1 VTTPAHRIKR
11 GVSLYSFQEEY
22 FLRTMSVEDC
32 IAAAAGMGAH
42 GIELIPEQ
50 MIPGYPALTD
60 EFADSWSGWMATYG
74 TTSTA
79 TNSFV
84 DTKRHP
90 DRWLTLEEQVASVRR
105 DIDIAVSLGFP
116 IVKATINFAPEL
128 MEAVAP
134 YAEEQGVRLLLE
146 VHAPFHYEHPWILE
160 HLEVMHRTGSPALGF
175 MPDMGTYVERFP
187 RVVSERALRDGAK
200 PELVDLI
207 VATYDDRGNTHE
219 LMDVV
224 NYRGGGPVDFGLARQ
239 ATHYIWS
246 EPKAM
251 LEHMP
256 RIGHIQAKFYEMALD
271 ETTGAEY
278 EYSIPYDRIVPV
290 LIEGGFDGYLSSE
303 YEGNRH
309 IQDAYPVDS
318 VEQVRRQ
325 HAMFARLLGE
335 QKDPVLPTPRTL
347 GAGPGT
353 RPRAPD
359 DAVSARP
366 PRGGGGRAARP
377 APGALLRGSRR
388 GHGGRR

>member
-1 VTTPAHRIKR
+1 MTTPSHTVKR

-22 FLRTMSVEDC
+22 FLRTMSLEDC
-32 IAAAAGMGAH
+32 IRAAASFGAN

-60 EFADSWSGWMATYG
+60 DFVDTWSGWMAQYG
-74 TTSTA
+74 TTPTA

-84 DTKRHP
+84 DTKRYP
-90 DRWLTLEEQVASVRR
+90 DRWLTLHEQVASVRR
-105 DIDIAVSLGFP
+105 DIDIAVRLGFR
-116 IVKATINFAPEL
+116 IVKATINFSPEL

-146 VHAPFHYEHPWILE
+146 VHAPFHYSHPWVVQ
-160 HLEVMHRTGSPALGF
+160 HLEVMDRTGSPALGF
-175 MPDMGTYVERFP
+175 MPDMGTYVRRFP

-207 VATYDDRGNTHE
+207 VKTYDDQGNTHE

-246 EPKAM
+246 DPKDM
-251 LEHMP
+251 LEHMA
-256 RIGHIQAKFYEMALD
+256 RIGHIQAKFYEMTD
-271 ETTGAEY
+271 QGS
-278 EYSIPYDRIVPV
+278 EYSIPYEEIVPLLV
-290 LIEGGFDGYLSSE
+290 AGGFDGYLSSE

-325 HAMFARLLGE
+325 HAMFARLLG
-335 QKDPVLPTPRTL
+335 DGPL
-347 GAGPGT
+347 AGTAPSLRGVGT
-353 RPRAPD
+353 R
-359 DAVSARP
+359 
-366 PRGGGGRAARP
+366 
-377 APGALLRGSRR
+377 GSF
-388 GHGGRR
+388 